1 MFSRILVG
9 IDFSPSSREALGCAA
24 GLAKELHLPLVAI
37 HVVETARPPFY
48 AAYAP
53 LGDPGWFR
61 DVEPRIH
68 AKLEEWLAPY
78 PAARTLVASGSPG
91 ESLIAEADPT
101 TLLVVGEVGHSALEH
116 LLFGSTAT
124 RAPAPCSSCGAAAR
138 GRRLRIRGDRRA
150 RCGP

>member
-9 IDFSPSSREALGCAA
+9 IDFSPASRQALVCAA
-24 GLAKELHLPLVAI
+24 GLAKNLHLPLVAL

-68 AKLEEWLAPY
+68 EKLEEWLAPY
-78 PAARTLVASGSPG
+78 PSARTLVASGSPG

-124 RAPAPCSSCGAAAR
+124 RVVHHATCPV
-138 GRRLRIRGDRRA
+138 LVVRGDRAA
-150 RCGP
+150 RKAQEPG

>member
-9 IDFSPSSREALGCAA
+9 IDFSPASRQALVCAA
-24 GLAKELHLPLVAI
+24 GLAKDLHLPLVAI

-61 DVEPRIH
+61 DVEPKIH
-68 AKLEEWLAPY
+68 AKLAEWLAPY
-78 PAARTLVASGSPG
+78 PTARAMVASGSPG

-124 RAPAPCSSCGAAAR
+124 RVVHHGTCAVLVVR
-138 GRRLRIRGDRRA
+138 GGRA
-150 RCGP
+150 GVKAQDPG

>member
-9 IDFSPSSREALGCAA
+9 IDFSPASHQALVCA
-24 GLAKELHLPLVAI
+24 GELAKDLHLPLVAL

-124 RAPAPCSSCGAAAR
+124 RVVHHAPCAV
-138 GRRLRIRGDRRA
+138 LVVRGDRVERKTQEP
-150 RCGP
+150 G